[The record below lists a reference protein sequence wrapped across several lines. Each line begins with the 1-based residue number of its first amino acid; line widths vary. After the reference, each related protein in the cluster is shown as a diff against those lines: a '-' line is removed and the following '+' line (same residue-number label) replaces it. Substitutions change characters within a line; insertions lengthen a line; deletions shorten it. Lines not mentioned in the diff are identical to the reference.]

1 MTIDEIRELMD
12 KINNP
17 LTIIQ
22 LTATISVVKDGLS
35 IADKRVIDKQIKKI
49 AEYLQGLK
57 PTK

>member
-1 MTIDEIRELMD
+1 MD